1 MKSLLL
7 GQHCTYIYVRLRW
20 YVVGRIGWKS
30 GKGRC
35 VLATRDITALEL
47 ILFDAAIGK
56 KERILQ

>member
-1 MKSLLL
+1 
-7 GQHCTYIYVRLRW
+7 
-20 YVVGRIGWKS
+20 VGRIGWKS

-56 KERILQ
+56 KGRFYRKMILKGKAPCRL